1 MLAVFLEDRVKL
13 TQKDL
18 PMPECD
24 DGGAVVRVE
33 ACGICR
39 TDMKCYYRGQ
49 RDLSLP
55 RVLGHEIAGILLA
68 GGDRAGGL
76 EPGSHVQVYPGLS
89 CGQCRFCRRGFD
101 NMCESLKIIGFN
113 CDGGFSGYLKIPPRG
128 VEAGIVQPIPPGL
141 SFAEASMAEPIA
153 CCLNMLENLEL
164 KPGESLV
171 IFGAGRF
178 GLLTAMLARMQ
189 AVTKIIFIE
198 PDQKRKAFA
207 AGLGFKQCFDPREPN
222 LQAAIEALTGGC
234 GADAAVTC
242 SPVPE
247 AFASALQLLAP
258 RGRLG
263 FFSGLVGL
271 ENQGI
276 DLNLVHYKEL
286 TVKGAYGCSLRHN
299 RAALA
304 LLGAGEINV
313 SSLITKE
320 IALSELREGLLMVK
334 DQSEISVVVTQF

>member
-13 TQKDL
+13 AKKDL
-18 PMPECD
+18 PLPACD

-39 TDMKCYYRGQ
+39 TDMKCYY
-49 RDLSLP
+49 S
-55 RVLGHEIAGILLA
+55 
-68 GGDRAGGL
+68 
-76 EPGSHVQVYPGLS
+76 
-89 CGQCRFCRRGFD
+89 GQCRFCRLGFD

-113 CDGGFSGYLKIPPRG
+113 YDGGFSGYLKIPPRG
-128 VEAGIVQPIPPGL
+128 VEAGVIQLIPPGL
-141 SFAEASMAEPIA
+141 SFAEASMTEPLA
-153 CCLNMLENLEL
+153 CCLNMLENLKL
-164 KPGESLV
+164 KPGENLV

-178 GLLTAMLARMQ
+178 GLLTVLLARML
-189 AVTKIIFIE
+189 AVKEIIFIE
-198 PDQKRKAFA
+198 PDEKRKAFA
-207 AGLGFKQCFDPREPN
+207 AEQGFKQCFDPREPN
-222 LQAAIEALTGGC
+222 LQTIIKTLTGGC

-242 SPVPE
+242 SPVPA

-263 FFSGLVGL
+263 FFSGLLGM
-271 ENQGI
+271 ENQVI

-304 LLGAGEINV
+304 LLGSGKIDAR
-313 SSLITKE
+313 SLITKE
-320 IALSELREGLLMVK
+320 IALSELHEGLLMVK
-334 DQSEISVVVTQF
+334 DQSELSIVVTQF